1 MQFLYTKQNQNPMKT
16 QPVLFL
22 LLVVCFSCGTNN
34 KPLSDSQKEKVIS
47 EVKPVVNE
55 IIRGAQEANMDLI
68 AGSTYDS
75 PDYTYI
81 YGGKVYSYKEL
92 TEGFKPVFATLSNQK
107 VVVASEKYAVL
118 DKSTVLYTLVAKWEM
133 NFKDGHS
140 VIQEPWV
147 NQFLFKKIDGKWKV
161 VSTIESGYEQVDK
174 VSKDPKELNQMELAK
189 QFLGRWKCEFND
201 TTMVFDQKPYGKMG
215 QDVLFKLSTKG
226 KPIAEGRQLLAYDN
240 KMDRIVITS
249 ITKDVD
255 MWVGSLMFN
264 SQNKYS
270 YVFGGDMYH
279 PESALYK
286 GEGEIVSPDKYVEN
300 IIKGDK
306 VIRTFTYTRIK

>member
-1 MQFLYTKQNQNPMKT
+1 MKT

-47 EVKPVVNE
+47 EVKPVVKE
-55 IIRGAQEANMDLI
+55 FLRGAQEANMDLI

-81 YGGKVYSYKEL
+81 YGGKVYSFKEV

-107 VVVASEKYAVL
+107 ATIASEKYAVL
-118 DKSTVLYTLVAKWEM
+118 DKSTVLYTLVARWEM

-147 NQFLFKKIDGKWKV
+147 NQSLFRKIDGKWKA
-161 VSTIESGYEQVDK
+161 VSTMESGFERVDK
-174 VSKDPKELNQMELAK
+174 VSKEPKELNQVELSK
-189 QFLGRWKCEFND
+189 QLLGTWKCEYND
-201 TTMVFDQKPYGKMG
+201 TTFIYDQKPYGKTG
-215 QDVLFKLSTKG
+215 QDVTFKMTAKG
-226 KPIAEGRQLLAYDN
+226 KLFAEGRQLAAYDN
-240 KMDRIVITS
+240 KLDRIVVANV
-249 ITKDVD
+249 TKDAD
-255 MWVGSLMFN
+255 MFLGAFWFTSKT
-264 SQNKYS
+264 KYS

-279 PESALYK
+279 PESAIYK
-286 GEGEIVSPDKYVEN
+286 GEGEIVGPDKYVEN